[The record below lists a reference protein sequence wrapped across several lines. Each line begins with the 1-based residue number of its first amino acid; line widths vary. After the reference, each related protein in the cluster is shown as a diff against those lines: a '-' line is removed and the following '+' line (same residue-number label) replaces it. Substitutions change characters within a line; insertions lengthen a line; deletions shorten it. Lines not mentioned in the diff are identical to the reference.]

1 MMSQEREREK
11 SERRRRRM
19 TVLRRMGKEK
29 RV

>member
-11 SERRRRRM
+11 SERRRRM